1 GNDMN
6 AGHGRTRMESTHD
19 PEQIWTSVLTN
30 LLNDP
35 SILNQQKGFLAGA
48 MPKGMIGDSIYVL
61 AAPSELHRRHLETDL
76 REPITREIGALV
88 GHEVTLAIAVG
99 AGLTDPPAE
108 APTPQPPVA
117 PAPPPVDETPAA
129 EAPVGSPHPATGSPA
144 APAAVGSAQPAT
156 PHPDTSAPAA
166 SAPGASAP
174 AASAPPAAP
183 AHDLLASEPELGHG
197 S

>member
-1 GNDMN
+1 
-6 AGHGRTRMESTHD
+6 MESTHD

-61 AAPSELHRRHLETDL
+61 AAPSELHRKHLETDL

-99 AGLTDPPAE
+99 AALTEPAAAAEAPSPQQAPAPAE
-108 APTPQPPVA
+108 APQAAAPPVVDA
-117 PAPPPVDETPAA
+117 RMEPAEDEI
-129 EAPVGSPHPATGSPA
+129 GR
-144 APAAVGSAQPAT
+144 
-156 PHPDTSAPAA
+156 
-166 SAPGASAP
+166 
-174 AASAPPAAP
+174 
-183 AHDLLASEPELGHG
+183 AHV
-197 S
+197 